1 MLCSPLYADEDL
13 LHLPNIEEFTLNN
26 GMRVLFSQNYDYPT
40 VYCHVYINSGKLDD
54 PQKGGSLAEIV
65 ELSIAEATEKYPKEG
80 EIKEL
85 IYT

>member
-40 VYCHVYINSGKLDD
+40 VYCHVYTNSGTLDD
-54 PQKGGSLAEIV
+54 PQNGGGHLAGTVGLKIT
-65 ELSIAEATEKYPKEG
+65 EATAK
-80 EIKEL
+80 
-85 IYT
+85 